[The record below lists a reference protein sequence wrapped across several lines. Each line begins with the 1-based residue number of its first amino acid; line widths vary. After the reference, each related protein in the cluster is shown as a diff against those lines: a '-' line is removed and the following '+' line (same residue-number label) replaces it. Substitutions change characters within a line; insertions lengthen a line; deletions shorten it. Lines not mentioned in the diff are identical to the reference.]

1 MTGVRPTVWLTSYP
15 KSGNTWFRA
24 LLSNLDP
31 ARAEP
36 AAINALDSAE
46 SIASARERFDNHMLV
61 ESGLLTFDEIDDL
74 RPALYRHLAADTY
87 EDPFHPEARYPV
99 RFVKSHDGYTYT
111 RRGEPIMGG
120 AAAAAGALLFVRD
133 PRDVAPSLAN
143 HQNCTIDQ
151 AITMMA
157 DPAYS
162 FCAHPGVLAHHLR
175 QQLLGWGGYAA
186 SWLDQRDVPVHL
198 VRYEAMHAAPLPTL
212 RAALAFAGWPVEDAI
227 IERAFAF
234 ASMDELQRQ
243 EADTGFGESPLP
255 KDGRAR
261 FFRRGV
267 AGGWR
272 DELTR
277 EQVTRIERDHAAMME
292 RLGYWPA
299 TAEDFEHVDQQAG

>member
-1 MTGVRPTVWLTSYP
+1 MRPTVWLTSYP

-36 AAINALDSAE
+36 AAINALDSTE
-46 SIASARERFDNHMLV
+46 SIASSRGRFDNHMLV

-74 RPALYRHLAADTY
+74 RPALYRYLAADTY
-87 EDPFHPEARYPV
+87 EDPFDPETQYPV
-99 RFVKSHDGYTYT
+99 RFVKTHDGYTHT
-111 RRGEPIMGG
+111 RAGQPIMGG

-143 HQNCTIDQ
+143 HQHCTIDE

-162 FCAHPGVLAHHLR
+162 FCAHPKVLVNQLR

-186 SWLDQRDVPVHL
+186 SWLDQNDVPVHL
-198 VRYEAMHAAPLPTL
+198 VRYEAMHAAPGPTL
-212 RAALAFAGWPVEDAI
+212 RAALDFAGWPVDDATI
-227 IERAFAF
+227 ARAFTF
-234 ASMDELQRQ
+234 AAMDELQRQ
-243 EADTGFGESPLP
+243 EADTGFSEAPRGKEGAS
-255 KDGRAR
+255 R

-277 EQVTRIERDHAAMME
+277 EQVTRIEQDHAAMME
-292 RLGYWPA
+292 RLGYAPA
-299 TAEDFEHVDQQAG
+299 TSEDLDHVDQQAG

>member
-1 MTGVRPTVWLTSYP
+1 MRPTVWLTSYP

-31 ARAEP
+31 AREKP
-36 AAINALDSAE
+36 AAINALDSTD
-46 SIASARERFDNHMLV
+46 SIASARGRFDNHLLV

-74 RPALYRHLAADTY
+74 RPAFYRYLAADTY
-87 EDPFHPEARYPV
+87 EDPFDPESKYPV
-99 RFVKSHDGYTYT
+99 RFVKTHDAYTHT

-151 AITMMA
+151 AIEMMG
-157 DPAYS
+157 DPAFS
-162 FCAHPGVLAHHLR
+162 FCAQTRVLASQLR
-175 QQLLGWGGYAA
+175 QRLLGWGGYAA
-186 SWLDQRDVPVHL
+186 SWLDQNDVPVHL
-198 VRYEAMHAAPLPTL
+198 VRYEDMHSTPVPTL
-212 RAALAFAGWPVEDAI
+212 RAALDFAGWPVEDAI
-227 IERAFAF
+227 IARAFAF
-234 ASMDELQRQ
+234 AAMDELQRQ
-243 EADTGFGESPLP
+243 EAGTGFGEAPRR
-255 KDGRAR
+255 KDGSSR

-277 EQVTRIERDHAAMME
+277 AQVVRIEQDQAAMME
-292 RLGYWPA
+292 RLGYTPA
-299 TAEDFEHVDQQAG
+299 TSEDLEHVDQQAG

>member
-1 MTGVRPTVWLTSYP
+1 MRPTVWLTSYP

-31 ARAEP
+31 ERTEP
-36 AAINALDSAE
+36 AAINALDSTD
-46 SIASARERFDNHMLV
+46 SIASSRGRFDNHLLI

-87 EDPFHPEARYPV
+87 EDPFDPEARYPV
-99 RFVKSHDGYTYT
+99 RFVKTHDGYTHT
-111 RRGEPIMGG
+111 RTGEPMMGG

-151 AITMMA
+151 AIEMMGN
-157 DPAYS
+157 PAYS
-162 FCAHPGVLAHHLR
+162 FCAHPKALVNQLR
-175 QQLLGWGGYAA
+175 QQLLGWGGYAS
-186 SWLDQRDVPVHL
+186 SWLDQTDVPVHL
-198 VRYEAMHAAPLPTL
+198 VRYEDMHAAPLPTL
-212 RAALAFAGWPVEDAI
+212 RAALAFAGWPVDDAT
-227 IERAFAF
+227 IERAIGFA
-234 ASMDELQRQ
+234 AMDELQRQ
-243 EADTGFGESPLP
+243 EAETGFSESPQRRGG
-255 KDGRAR
+255 DRR

-277 EQVTRIERDHAAMME
+277 AQVMRIEQDHAAMME
-292 RLGYWPA
+292 RLGYTPA
-299 TAEDFEHVDQQAG
+299 TNEDLEHVDQQAG

>member
-1 MTGVRPTVWLTSYP
+1 MRPTVWLTSYP

-36 AAINALDSAE
+36 AAINALDSTD
-46 SIASARERFDNHMLV
+46 SIASSRGRFDNHMLI

-74 RPALYRHLAADTY
+74 RPALYRYLAADSY
-87 EDPFHPEARYPV
+87 EGPFDPETLYPV
-99 RFVKSHDGYTYT
+99 RFVKTHDGYTHT
-111 RRGEPIMGG
+111 RHGEPIMGG

-133 PRDVAPSLAN
+133 PRDVAASLAN
-143 HQNCTIDQ
+143 YQNFTIDE
-151 AITMMA
+151 AIAMMA
-157 DPAYS
+157 DPS
-162 FCAHPGVLAHHLR
+162 FCFCAHPRVLTNQLR
-175 QQLLGWGGYAA
+175 QRLLGWGGYAA

-198 VRYEAMHAAPLPTL
+198 VRYEEMHAAPLPTL
-212 RAALAFAGWPVEDAI
+212 RAALCFAGWSIDDAT

-234 ASMDELQRQ
+234 AAIDELQRQ
-243 EADTGFGESPLP
+243 EADTGFGEAPQTEHG
-255 KDGRAR
+255 KTR

-277 EQVTRIERDHAAMME
+277 AQVKRIEQDHAAMME
-292 RLGYWPA
+292 RLGYAPA
-299 TAEDFEHVDQQAG
+299 IKEDFEHVDQQAG

>member
-1 MTGVRPTVWLTSYP
+1 MRPTVWLTSYP

-31 ARAEP
+31 ERAEP
-36 AAINALDSAE
+36 AAINALDSTD
-46 SIASARERFDNHMLV
+46 SIASSRGRFDNHLLV
-61 ESGLLTFDEIDDL
+61 DSGLLSFDEIDDL

-87 EDPFHPEARYPV
+87 EDPFDPETRYPV
-99 RFVKSHDGYTYT
+99 RFVKTHDGYTQT
-111 RRGEPIMGG
+111 RLGEPIMGG

-143 HQNCTIDQ
+143 HQSCTIDE
-151 AITMMA
+151 AIRMMG

-162 FCAHPGVLAHHLR
+162 FCAHRKVLANQLR
-175 QQLLGWGGYAA
+175 QRLLGWSGYAA

-198 VRYEAMHAAPLPTL
+198 VRYEDMHAAPVPTL
-212 RAALAFAGWPVEDAI
+212 RAALDFAGWSTDDAT
-227 IERAFAF
+227 IERAVGFA
-234 ASMDELQRQ
+234 AMDELQRQ
-243 EADTGFGESPLP
+243 EADTGFGEAPQA
-255 KDGRAR
+255 KHGKTR

-277 EQVTRIERDHAAMME
+277 AQVARIEQDHAAMME
-292 RLGYWPA
+292 RLGYAPA
-299 TAEDFEHVDQQAG
+299 TTEDLEHVDQQAR